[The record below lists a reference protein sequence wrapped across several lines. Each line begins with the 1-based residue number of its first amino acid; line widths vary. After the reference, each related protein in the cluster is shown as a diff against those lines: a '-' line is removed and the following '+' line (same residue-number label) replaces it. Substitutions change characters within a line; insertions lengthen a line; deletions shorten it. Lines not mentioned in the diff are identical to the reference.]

1 MTADNLKRLV
11 ALLLVLSLAY
21 VLLPMEYSRSDDMV
35 SYEHYVENWEEV
47 GVSNLV
53 MGVLADWRLYDSVI
67 EAMIFFTGVLGS
79 YLLLEDESK

>member
-1 MTADNLKRLV
+1 MNNLKKLL

-21 VLLPMEYSRSDDMV
+21 VLLPLDYSRSEDMM
-35 SYEHYVENWEEV
+35 SYEHYVDNWEEP

-79 YLLLEDESK
+79 YLLLEDDRR

>member
-1 MTADNLKRLV
+1 MDNLKRLI

-21 VLLPMEYSRSDDMV
+21 ILIPMEYSRSDDMI
-35 SYEHYVENWEEV
+35 SYDHYVENWEEV

-79 YLLLEDESK
+79 YLLLEEERE